1 MSEYIVPRT
10 TYVTVFIVLAIL
22 TVATA
27 LIAFLDLGVFSPII
41 ALTIAIIK
49 ATIVVMFFM
58 HLWYSDKLTW
68 IVWGAALFWLG
79 IMFVLSMSDYLT
91 RGWGWY

>member
-1 MSEYIVPRT
+1 MSEHILPRT
-10 TYVTVFIVLAIL
+10 TYVTVFVVLAIL
-22 TVATA
+22 TVLTA

-58 HLWYSDKLTW
+58 HLWYSDKVTW
-68 IVWGAALFWLG
+68 IAWGAGLFWLG
-79 IMFVLSMSDYLT
+79 IMLVLSMSDYLT